1 MRLDLTLTRR
11 LTAAQL
17 NGVTVALGV
26 ALVQLLV
33 NRAFG
38 PEAGLLA
45 AGGAVCAALPD
56 VPNAPHRAWPRM
68 LPAALATALVT
79 LAVGLLRPHAVA
91 MTLLVAAIGYTSL
104 MAMAW
109 GKRAGPLS
117 FAPVLALV
125 FAMARGPVPANAAEA
140 VKHAGWVLAGALVY
154 AGWGRAM
161 ASVLQTRYIELEV
174 AAALRA
180 TAQRLR
186 SRAKRVSGEVPAA
199 GDSIRKSIADDVQL
213 ADALQAA
220 RDLAFAARASARARR
235 HVDIVLGLI
244 ELRDLLL
251 ASRLDVPLLGD
262 DATAWGWRQ
271 ALADSLLRLAQQLDE
286 LARGVGL
293 GEPVPPLSAADCRHV
308 LASRLLS
315 VGVAEGDPR
324 KHLVAALE
332 SRMGHMFDDVAG
344 MTERCNGPD
353 RESVWSPAQ
362 LQLFVSPEGWP
373 LAALKP
379 HLSLRSGVMR
389 HALRG
394 MLAMS
399 LAYVIGLWLPWA
411 SHPAWLVLSV
421 AVVLRGNL
429 DQTLARRN
437 ERIIGTVIGCL
448 LVLVLASLGQRW
460 LLMLCFVAAVGVS
473 HAYVNVRYRI
483 AATAATLMALLQP
496 LLLAPGTGPA
506 VFERLADTFI
516 GAMLAWAFCFVL
528 PSWERRSLARLG
540 EQLRRALARHAG
552 NVLIWSATPAQQL
565 AQRLSRQQAYAA
577 LAALAGAA
585 QRTQAEPSHVRLP
598 DHAVEAMLSRGYR
611 LMALLGIVQQLLG
624 RRQSRLDGAQALPAL
639 TEAAQICQHALRQAP
654 SAAARHGA
662 VDAGVQHEPV
672 DASKMDI
679 WPEFRGEGDLTP
691 WLLRRLRLCA
701 SEAQALQAAEA
712 QLIAAIRES
721 DH

>member
-1 MRLDLTLTRR
+1 MRPDLKLTKR

-26 ALVQLLV
+26 ALVQGLV
-33 NRAFG
+33 GQGFG
-38 PEAGLLA
+38 GEAGLLA

-79 LAVGLLRPHAVA
+79 LAVGLLRTQAVA
-91 MTLLVAAIGYTSL
+91 MTLLVAVIGFTSL
-104 MAMAW
+104 MTMAW

-140 VKHAGWVLAGALVY
+140 IVHAGWALAGALAY

-180 TAQRLR
+180 SAQRLR

-199 GDSIRKSIADDVQL
+199 GDSIRKSIVDDVQL

-220 RDLAFAARASARARR
+220 RDLAFAAQASAQARR
-235 HVDIVLGLI
+235 HVDVVLGLI

-262 DATAWGWRQ
+262 DATAWGWRR

-286 LARGVGL
+286 LARGVGQ

-315 VGVAEGDPR
+315 VGAAEGDPR

-332 SRMGHMFDDVAG
+332 SRMGHMFDDVAN

-373 LAALKP
+373 LAALRP
-379 HLSLRSGVMR
+379 HLSLQSGVLR

-394 MLAMS
+394 MLAMA
-399 LAYVIGLWLPWA
+399 LAYALGLWLPWA

-421 AVVLRGNL
+421 AVVLRGSL

-437 ERIIGTVIGCL
+437 ERIIGTVLGCL
-448 LVLVLASLGQRW
+448 LVLGLAYLGQRG
-460 LLMLCFVAAVGVS
+460 LLIVSFMASVGVS
-473 HAYVNVRYRI
+473 HAYVNVRYRV

-496 LLLAPGTGPA
+496 LLLTPGAGPA
-506 VFERLADTFI
+506 VYERLADTFI

-540 EQLRRALARHAG
+540 EQLRRALARHAA
-552 NVLIWSATPAQQL
+552 NVLAWSPSAERQL

-577 LAALAGAA
+577 LAALAGAG
-585 QRTQAEPSHVRLP
+585 QRTLAEPSHVRLP
-598 DHAVEAMLSRGYR
+598 DREVEALLSRGYR

-624 RRQSRLDGAQALPAL
+624 RRQSRLDGEQALPAL
-639 TEAAQICQHALRQAP
+639 SEAAQACQQALHRAP
-654 SAAARHGA
+654 EVGA
-662 VDAGVQHEPV
+662 EPVPPDAGVQHDPV
-672 DASKMDI
+672 EASAGDI
-679 WPEFRGEGDLTP
+679 WPVFRGEGDLTP
-691 WLLRRLRLCA
+691 WLLRRLRLCQV
-701 SEAQALQAAEA
+701 EAVALQRAEA
-712 QLIAAIRES
+712 ALLAAVRRS
-721 DH
+721 PA